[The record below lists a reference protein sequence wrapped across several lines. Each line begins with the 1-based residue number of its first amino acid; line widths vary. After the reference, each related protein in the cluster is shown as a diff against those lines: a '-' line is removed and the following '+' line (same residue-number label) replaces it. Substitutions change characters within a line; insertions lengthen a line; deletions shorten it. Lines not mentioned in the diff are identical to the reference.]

1 MLNMIPQEYFHYPMY
16 SERLESR
23 VNLYEPI
30 YPRPGAFEVSY
41 KGKIIFSKLE
51 SGMWPNVAIVT
62 MKCLRLV
69 EAFEAGHD
77 VDKYLADKTPYRPLL
92 PLQ

>member
-1 MLNMIPQEYFHYPMY
+1 MY

>member
-1 MLNMIPQEYFHYPMY
+1 MY

-30 YPRPGAFEVSY
+30 YPRAGAFEVSY